1 MLHTRFAIQ
10 AADIPATGA
19 RPHDENGWPGAY
31 WYGPAF
37 TPAGSSTWTTAEDL
51 MIFARAA
58 LDGTLPGSAALDPI
72 TEIPGGAIGLAW
84 HRGEIGGRQI
94 TWHNG
99 ATGGSSAVLG
109 LDRDRRQAVVI
120 LGNSMRDTD
129 STGLRLAATAP
140 GEPIQ
145 AVERPKI
152 NIVLVLAWSVLGL
165 TLVAGLATAAFRP
178 RHRLAV
184 ISATVSATAGLLIML
199 AHGPWMLLPA
209 WLWGGLTGTTL
220 VLGVV
225 AARRIAAL
233 PPLPD
238 RRRWRAWLSL
248 GSALLVLAFAVWAL

>member
-1 MLHTRFAIQ
+1 M
-10 AADIPATGA
+10 
-19 RPHDENGWPGAY
+19 
-31 WYGPAF
+31 
-37 TPAGSSTWTTAEDL
+37 
-51 MIFARAA
+51 
-58 LDGTLPGSAALDPI
+58 
-72 TEIPGGAIGLAW
+72 
-84 HRGEIGGRQI
+84 
-94 TWHNG
+94 
-99 ATGGSSAVLG
+99 
-109 LDRDRRQAVVI
+109 I

-178 RHRLAV
+178 RYRLAV
-184 ISATVSATAGLLIML
+184 ISATVSAAAGLLIML

-225 AARRIAAL
+225 AVRRISAL

-248 GSALLVLAFAVWAL
+248 NSALLAPAFAVWAL